1 MNNDPYCLFIREK
14 ELEFLK
20 ANVSNEDFEKILKAQ
35 KILNL
40 LKKFDL
46 SLDYYQNL
54 PPLKSLTKKFKRKIL
69 DSKFGF
75 QNLFNEKID
84 RDYFLITNYNE
95 LSNFSLN
102 NLNDYLDS
110 LKQQEEKNDEEL
122 EDFSDFFTN
131 LQYDEVYKD
140 QKQKI
145 IEKFKII
152 ENIQKQGHE
161 EDFSLSDF
169 LNEEIKFLI
178 NFSEGD
184 EIDNL
189 KKVNVPIP
197 AENYIFKTRGKSSF
211 DLHEISELNF
221 ILNFFSVYLD
231 VNPYDLNKVP
241 TKY

>member
-1 MNNDPYCLFIREK
+1 M
-14 ELEFLK
+14 
-20 ANVSNEDFEKILKAQ
+20 
-35 KILNL
+35 NL

-46 SLDYYQNL
+46 SLLYYQNL
-54 PPLKSLTKKFKRKIL
+54 PPLKSLTKRFKRKIL

-75 QNLFNEKID
+75 PNFFNEKID

-102 NLNDYLDS
+102 NLNEYLDS
-110 LKQQEEKNDEEL
+110 LKNQEDKNDEEV
-122 EDFSDFFTN
+122 EDFSDFFSN

-152 ENIQKQGHE
+152 ENIQKQSQTQKE
-161 EDFSLSDF
+161 FNLSEF
-169 LNEEIKFLI
+169 LHEEIKFLI
-178 NFSEGD
+178 KFSEGD

-189 KKVNVPIP
+189 KKINVPIP
-197 AENYIFKTRGKSSF
+197 AENYTFKTRGKFSF

-241 TKY
+241 KKYLFFIFF